1 MRAIGNGSRLSLI
14 VKKIREMKE
23 ERQQRKK
30 ANEKILPVKKNTKKW
45 QVAQFLVF
53 QLQLYN

>member
-1 MRAIGNGSRLSLI
+1 MRAIGNGSRLSPI
-14 VKKIREMKE
+14 VKKIREMRE

-30 ANEKILPVKKNTKKW
+30 ANEKILPVKNTKKW

>member
-30 ANEKILPVKKNTKKW
+30 VNEKILPVKKTQRN
-45 QVAQFLVF
+45 VR
-53 QLQLYN
+53 